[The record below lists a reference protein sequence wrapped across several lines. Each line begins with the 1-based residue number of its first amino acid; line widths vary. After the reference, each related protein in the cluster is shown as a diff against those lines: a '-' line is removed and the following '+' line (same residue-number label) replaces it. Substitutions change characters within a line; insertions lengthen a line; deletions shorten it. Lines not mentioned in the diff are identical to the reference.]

1 MRHSLYP
8 LLLILLCTAAQ
19 AQRHIFLASSP
30 ATYPMENNQ
39 FYSEPDTTFYI
50 FLAFGQ
56 SNMVGDAKPE
66 DCDYEGVSKRFQMM
80 AAVSQTANAGNN
92 RGAAREQYQWYTATP
107 PLNNG
112 YSGLSPCDYFGRT
125 LVEGL
130 PKHISVGIINV
141 AVSGCCIEHFFL
153 R

>member
-66 DCDYEGVSKRFQMM
+66 D
-80 AAVSQTANAGNN
+80 
-92 RGAAREQYQWYTATP
+92 
-107 PLNNG
+107 
-112 YSGLSPCDYFGRT
+112 LS
-125 LVEGL
+125 LI
-130 PKHISVGIINV
+130 HI
-141 AVSGCCIEHFFL
+141 
-153 R
+153 